1 MFFSVLLIVVVGL
14 LWSMVQGLPDGTI
27 AVIVVTPAIIALVVV
42 IFAIGVIFIALV
54 VVIFAIGVIF
64 WKRCRNDEHL
74 VVTR

>member
-14 LWSMVQGLPDGTI
+14 LWSMVQGLLDGTI

-42 IFAIGVIFIALV
+42 IFAIGVIF
-54 VVIFAIGVIF
+54 FC